1 MVVRR
6 WPFLVIAIVL
16 AVTTTG
22 QTSANTVVGT
32 RAGDD
37 SRSVTPDDLKPDD
50 CATISLSATLSGSGT
65 INGGSAAEL
74 ITGGTAIDTIAGGG
88 GNDCLLGGDGNDSLG
103 GGSGTDVCIG
113 GPGNDTFQNNCE
125 TKIQ

>member
-6 WPFLVIAIVL
+6 WPLLVIAIVL

-37 SRSVTPDDLKPDD
+37 SRSVTPDDLKPNE
-50 CATISLSATLSGSGT
+50 CAAISLSANLSGSGT
-65 INGGSAAEL
+65 INGGAAAEL
-74 ITGGTAIDTIAGGG
+74 ITGGTAIDTINGGG
-88 GNDCLLGGDGNDSLG
+88 GNDCLLAGDGKDNLSG
-103 GGSGTDVCIG
+103 GLGTDVCIG
-113 GPGNDTFQNNCE
+113 GPGTDSFNNDCE